1 MWQHFMIEFV
11 KSSLK
16 LYLCHYGNWVQMTS
30 PGPEAGK
37 QCEVVSDFSFCLISV
52 FMVDRGRNW
61 GEGWDCRAEQRPSV
75 IERGVYVQLELF
87 RFVLYKDWPLYEG
100 GIRAGQQWRKTDPL
114 ACLTQAVL
122 FITRS
127 MERFKAE
134 ASILLAPA
142 LKYPLCTLRFLENV
156 SHVNFI
162 LHTYPSICKS
172 FKMYACVKP
181 ICFESVWKT
190 LAENTDKIL
199 MVKINTIAHSYTMFY
214 WTCHAISLKPG
225 HLKMITLSWN
235 CFAIA
240 STKWMLVEYSLHLY
254 IVTLLSIVL
263 NFIYVLPGSRRNL
276 MHWLTNPAFHN
287 VPDPW
292 LSFSSPCSLS

>member
-1 MWQHFMIEFV
+1 M
-11 KSSLK
+11 SSL
-16 LYLCHYGNWVQMTS
+16 N
-30 PGPEAGK
+30 
-37 QCEVVSDFSFCLISV
+37 F
-52 FMVDRGRNW
+52 
-61 GEGWDCRAEQRPSV
+61 
-75 IERGVYVQLELF
+75 F
-87 RFVLYKDWPLYEG
+87 RFVLCKDWLLYEG
-100 GIRAGQQWRKTDPL
+100 GIRAGQEWQKTDRL
-114 ACLTQAVL
+114 ACLTWAVL

-127 MERFKAE
+127 MERFKAQ

-156 SHVNFI
+156 SNVNFI

-181 ICFESVWKT
+181 ICFESIWKT
-190 LAENTDKIL
+190 LAEITDKIL
-199 MVKINTIAHSYTMFY
+199 MVKINTIAHSYRMFY

-225 HLKMITLSWN
+225 HKMITLSWN

-254 IVTLLSIVL
+254 IVTFLNIVL
-263 NFIYVLPGSRRNL
+263 KFIYVLPGSRRNL

-292 LSFSSPCSLS
+292 LSFLSFSPCSWS